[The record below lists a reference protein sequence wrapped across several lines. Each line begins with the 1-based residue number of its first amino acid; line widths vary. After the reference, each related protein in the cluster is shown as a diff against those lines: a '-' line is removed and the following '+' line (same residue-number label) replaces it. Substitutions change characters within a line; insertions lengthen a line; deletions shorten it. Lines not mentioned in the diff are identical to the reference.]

1 MYTGDLRVHA
11 ERRCTWLHANAVPSH
26 VPPHRSIVD
35 RCAYANVAVLLVADV
50 AFLVSFSINDSFCS
64 SE

>member
-1 MYTGDLRVHA
+1 MYTEDLRVHA
-11 ERRCTWLHANAVPSH
+11 ERRCTSLHANAAPSQ

-50 AFLVSFSINDSFCS
+50 AFLVSFSIK
-64 SE
+64 